1 MKAILSFH
9 SQVAGARVGNS
20 VAAFASERL
29 GVQVLQMPTTLLGRR
44 PDRGAPGGGPVAA
57 ETLSSMLDAL
67 EADGRLA
74 GIGAVFCGYL
84 AAEDQVA
91 VMLDA
96 AERVKKANPAAVLV
110 CDPIAGDEDKGLYVR
125 PEIADALFNGLA
137 PHADWLMPNAFELG
151 LITARRIDGLEAAR
165 DAARRLGKPVLVS
178 SIPTETG
185 PNGMGLGVL
194 YAAPGGDWFAETAR
208 LPRAPRGTGDLL
220 AALFLAR
227 RLLGQAPA
235 VALEASL
242 GAVYDVIVRA
252 LAAESDD
259 LPLPEAQ
266 DLLADPRSWPKA
278 QSLGV

>member
-44 PDRGAPGGGPVAA
+44 PDRGTPGGGPVAA
-57 ETLSSMLDAL
+57 STLASMLDGL
-67 EADGRLA
+67 DADGRLG
-74 GIGAVFCGYL
+74 GIDAVFCGYL
-84 AAEDQVA
+84 ASEDQVA
-91 VMLDA
+91 VILDA

-110 CDPIAGDEDKGLYVR
+110 CDPIAGDDDKGLYVR

-137 PHADWLMPNAFELG
+137 PNADWLMPNAFELG
-151 LITARRIDGLEAAR
+151 LLTARKIDGLASAR

-178 SIPTETG
+178 SIPTEG
-185 PNGMGLGVL
+185 GLGVL

-208 LPRAPRGTGDLL
+208 LPKAPRGTGDLL

-252 LAAESDD
+252 LAAEADD

-266 DLLADPRSWPKA
+266 DLLADPRTWPQA
-278 QSLGV
+278 RSLGV

>member
-1 MKAILSFH
+1 MTRVIAQINI
-9 SQVAGARVGNS
+9 ARFRIG
-20 VAAFASERL
+20 EHPPRL
-29 GVQVLQMPTTLLGRR
+29 NTVR
-44 PDRGAPGGGPVAA
+44 RGAHGEIHIGLGDA
-57 ETLSSMLDAL
+57 EIPEGWALD
-67 EADGRLA
+67 ADGRLS

-84 AAEDQVA
+84 ASEDQVA
-91 VMLDA
+91 VILDA

-110 CDPIAGDEDKGLYVR
+110 CDPIAGDDDKGLYVR

-137 PHADWLMPNAFELG
+137 PNADWLMPNAFELG
-151 LITARRIDGLEAAR
+151 LMTSRKISGLEDAR
-165 DAARRLGKPVLVS
+165 DAARRLGKPALVS
-178 SIPTETG
+178 SIPTE
-185 PNGMGLGVL
+185 NGLGVL

-208 LPRAPRGTGDLL
+208 LPHAPRGTGDLL

-252 LAAESDD
+252 LAAQSDD

-266 DLLADPRSWPKA
+266 DLLADPISWPQA
-278 QSLGV
+278 QSLGVS